1 MFERLAFLQSETVR
15 FGNNRDDI
23 DDLTKFF
30 HHSHVYGAE
39 RMAGRVDKVQAAV
52 DTRVLDVTVTHR
64 RELLAKVRAV
74 LVLDILH
81 NWVPATTLTVPRVK
95 TSSLKTGTG
104 RCDAPVF
111 VVHLVTIARSI
122 DDVKTQSHPVLRDN

>member
-1 MFERLAFLQSETVR
+1 MVSNTASPLFFWRRTDFLFERLAFLQSETVR

-39 RMAGRVDKVQAAV
+39 RMASRVDKVQAAV

-81 NWVPATTLTVPRVK
+81 NWVPATTLAAHASIPAPSKRAQEYVAHQF
-95 TSSLKTGTG
+95 SLFTWS
-104 RCDAPVF
+104 P
-111 VVHLVTIARSI
+111 
-122 DDVKTQSHPVLRDN
+122 

>member
-15 FGNNRDDI
+15 FGNNGDDI

-39 RMAGRVDKVQAAV
+39 RMASRVDKVQAAV
-52 DTRVLDVTVTHR
+52 DARVLDVTVTHR
-64 RELLAKVRAV
+64 RKLLAKVRAV

-81 NWVPATTLTVPRVK
+81 NWVPASNINSSSYQYPLPRNGNRNVWR
-95 TSSLKTGTG
+95 TSF
-104 RCDAPVF
+104 RCSPG
-111 VVHLVTIARSI
+111 HRN
-122 DDVKTQSHPVLRDN
+122 QEYRRC